1 MCLHCEI
8 LGEGS
13 SSRELECLN
22 DSLYPPWAVMQA
34 RDKPP
39 LYLENDIGVS
49 CIPGYVLQLSSLS
62 HSSFIANLRRTRA
75 PLYGCASV
83 LMRDPHYTVQ
93 RFHDAATVQ
102 FSFTGCRR
110 PARCPVSDSLLCSLS
125 KAHPNL
131 RFHFPHGAEGTW
143 RISKVPV
150 GCPSVIIKPLVC
162 ADVQL

>member
-83 LMRDPHYTVQ
+83 LMRDP
-93 RFHDAATVQ
+93 ATP
-102 FSFTGCRR
+102 FSAFMMQL
-110 PARCPVSDSLLCSLS
+110 PFSSLS
-125 KAHPNL
+125 PDAGVLLDALFQTVCSAVSPRPTPISGSTSHMEQKEHGE
-131 RFHFPHGAEGTW
+131 FPKC
-143 RISKVPV
+143 R
-150 GCPSVIIKPLVC
+150 
-162 ADVQL
+162 